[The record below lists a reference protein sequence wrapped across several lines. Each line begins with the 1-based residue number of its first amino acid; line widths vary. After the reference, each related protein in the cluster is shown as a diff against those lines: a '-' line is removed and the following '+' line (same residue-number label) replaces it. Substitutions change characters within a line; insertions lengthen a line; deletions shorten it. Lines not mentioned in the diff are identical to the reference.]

1 MREGRVVRRLSQ
13 VSKASVFLL
22 CFSVLPG
29 HAQQAAGEEL
39 SVEEITEAFRKQKTR
54 GLVIVPNT
62 NVSGAA
68 NEAVQG
74 TTAVAAATEDYTPVE
89 RETQINVQISFDFD
103 SAALRSDQAPK
114 LDNMCTSMKLMDG
127 TVFQI
132 IGHTDSSGSAAY
144 NERLSLLRAQ
154 EVRRHLI
161 STCGVADDMLKAIGL
176 GETAPFD
183 SNDPRADVN
192 RRVEFQAL
200 G

>member
-1 MREGRVVRRLSQ
+1 MIRL
-13 VSKASVFLL
+13 KEIFASVLGASLL
-22 CFSVLPG
+22 CTPLAN
-29 HAQQAAGEEL
+29 AQTSSDEL
-39 SVEEITEAFRKQKTR
+39 TVEEITEAFKKQKTR
-54 GLVIVPNT
+54 GLVIVPNST
-62 NVSGAA
+62 DTATDTG
-68 NEAVQG
+68 EE
-74 TTAVAAATEDYTPVE
+74 TTTVAAAVEEYTPVD
-89 RETQINVQISFDFD
+89 RQTQINVQISFDFD

-114 LDNMCTSMKLMDG
+114 LANMCESMKLMDG

-161 STCGVADDMLKAIGL
+161 SSCGVAEDMLKAIGM
-176 GETAPFD
+176 GETAPYNQD
-183 SNDPRADVN
+183 NPRADEN